1 VPDGRAGQGQGAPKP
16 SLLGSDSSRNAGTKL
31 VGTGFGLDRRQDDR
45 RWLPPCPPGFGGR
58 GPPEDVS
65 TVRVSEVVE
74 AISADL
80 AALGELGD
88 EATAGA
94 ARRLAAA
101 MQAPLM
107 ARLLDFLGQ
116 VAGELG
122 AALPDQQVEVRLVG
136 GDVQLA
142 VQAAPSEPLA
152 EEDADGAG
160 GAGAGEDA
168 GARITLR
175 LPSRLKAR
183 VEEASA
189 REGLSVNS
197 YIVRALSQAVRA
209 ERGLRGLRVGRRL
222 SGYGRS

>member
-1 VPDGRAGQGQGAPKP
+1 
-16 SLLGSDSSRNAGTKL
+16 
-31 VGTGFGLDRRQDDR
+31 
-45 RWLPPCPPGFGGR
+45 
-58 GPPEDVS
+58 
-65 TVRVSEVVE
+65 VRVSEVVE

>member
-1 VPDGRAGQGQGAPKP
+1 
-16 SLLGSDSSRNAGTKL
+16 
-31 VGTGFGLDRRQDDR
+31 VGTGFGLGRRQGDR
-45 RWLPPCPPGFGGR
+45 RWLPPCPPGFGGC

-65 TVRVSEVVE
+65 AVRVSDVVE

-88 EATAGA
+88 EATASA

-107 ARLLDFLGQ
+107 ARLIDFLGQ

-122 AALPDQQVEVRLVG
+122 TALPGQQVEVRLVR

-142 VQAAPSEPLA
+142 VEAAPREPLA

-160 GAGAGEDA
+160 GAGAGAGEDG
-168 GARITLR
+168 GAQITLR
-175 LPSRLKAR
+175 LPSQLKAR
-183 VEEASA
+183 VEEPPPGRAS
-189 REGLSVNS
+189 
-197 YIVRALSQAVRA
+197 
-209 ERGLRGLRVGRRL
+209 
-222 SGYGRS
+222 RSTATSSEP

>member
-1 VPDGRAGQGQGAPKP
+1 
-16 SLLGSDSSRNAGTKL
+16 LLVIASGCNATTEL
-31 VGTGFGLDRRQDDR
+31 VGTGFGLGRRQGDR
-45 RWLPPCPPGFGGR
+45 RWLPLCPPGFCGC

-65 TVRVSEVVE
+65 AVRVSDVVE

-88 EATAGA
+88 EATASA

-107 ARLLDFLGQ
+107 ARLIDFLGQ

-122 AALPDQQVEVRLVG
+122 TALPGQQVEVRLVR

-142 VQAAPSEPLA
+142 VEAAPREPLA

-160 GAGAGEDA
+160 GAGAGAGEDG
-168 GARITLR
+168 GAQITLR
-175 LPSRLKAR
+175 LPSQLKAR
-183 VEEASA
+183 VEEPPPGRAS
-189 REGLSVNS
+189 
-197 YIVRALSQAVRA
+197 
-209 ERGLRGLRVGRRL
+209 
-222 SGYGRS
+222 RSTATSSEP